1 MALIIEKKAKRDPL
15 TKKTKF
21 HPSLKSIKKISEKDV
36 AKAIAD
42 ETTLN
47 PKEAEM
53 VLAQFQKILLRFLLS
68 GYTVSL
74 SDWASFFLTV
84 TSNGADTEKECTA
97 NLIKGVHAHCRFGKE
112 FREALAKAEF
122 VSAEKF
128 NKKEE

>member
-1 MALIIEKKAKRDPL
+1 MALIIERQPRIDPR
-15 TKKTKF
+15 TKVAKF
-21 HPSLKSIKKISEKDV
+21 HPSLKSIKKISEKEV

-53 VLAQFQKILLRFLLS
+53 VLAQFQKILLRFLLG

-74 SDWASFFLTV
+74 GDWASFFLTV
-84 TSNGADTEKECTA
+84 TSTGADTEKECTA
-97 NLIKGVHAHCRFGKE
+97 NLIKAVRAHCRFGKE

-128 NKKEE
+128 NK